1 MSHGTP
7 PRIPD
12 EFRQAN
18 VFEVDPQWQRKFSI
32 IWASCVA
39 AAVLYSLPHLLRS
52 IKNGRAYADFFGV
65 TERWQALPSRG
76 STSRPGAA
84 PIEPSIRR
92 SGGVKRTAETVL
104 GAIASFALWSIPG
117 LGLNLG
123 QLFVVVVYAV
133 AVALCTVLDA
143 NLVDNA
149 NRAGFI
155 AVAQLPVIFLFAT
168 KNSILSLLL
177 GPGNGYEKLNFVHRW
192 AGRVMFICVIV
203 HGVLWIQ
210 NHHRWNQPI
219 LGEPK
224 EDAGLAAFGLLCV
237 IIVGSIFPVRKW
249 GYQIFFSL
257 HIVAYV
263 AFFITLCYHTPYAR
277 PWIYAPLAFY
287 GFDLCLRLFKYRV
300 KDATVEAVNN
310 QMTLIRVPFCS
321 DGWIAGQHVRLRVFF
336 SGRILESHPLTI
348 LAAPPST
355 SCIKESLDIGGGGMV
370 FGASVKGDWT
380 RELNQHATLMA
391 EELVLNQE
399 KESSRAGDQEKSGG
413 SSSGALALPRQP
425 ELPQLQVM
433 IDGPYGGSSIDL
445 GRYEHVLLFAGG
457 SGATFS
463 LGLLDDIVG
472 RCVRLKR
479 KSRELTRR
487 IEFAWCVRSFG
498 TLSWFTTYLSHIAQ
512 TAASP
517 NSTVSLHISVYV
529 TCLCDPEA
537 VPTNIPNLSVIVQR
551 PTAASL
557 LTSFVDAIDAPP
569 SISRD
574 DIEPGTAAGTII
586 TTLDEQDRAISVDV
600 VSSSQQQQPRY
611 GAGGGVA
618 VCASGPVG
626 LTRDMSNAV
635 AGLMGSGKAG
645 RLGGVGLHTEVYGI

>member
-7 PRIPD
+7 PVIPD
-12 EFRQAN
+12 EFKQAN
-18 VFEVDPQWQRKFSI
+18 VFEVDPEWQRKFSI
-32 IWASCVA
+32 VWASCVA

-52 IKNGRAYADFFGV
+52 IKNGRAYEDFFGV
-65 TERWQALPSRG
+65 TERWQTLAPR
-76 STSRPGAA
+76 STTSSSGRASTVPNT
-84 PIEPSIRR
+84 RR
-92 SGGVKRTAETVL
+92 SGGVKRAAETVL
-104 GAIASFALWSIPG
+104 GVIASFALWSIPG

-123 QLFVVVVYAV
+123 QLFVVVVYAI
-133 AVALCTVLDA
+133 AVVLCTVTDA

-149 NRAGFI
+149 NRAGFL

-192 AGRVMFICVIV
+192 AGRAMFICVVV

-237 IIVGSIFPVRKW
+237 IIVSSIFPVRKW
-249 GYQIFFSL
+249 GYQVFFSI
-257 HIVAYV
+257 HIVTYV
-263 AFFITLCYHTPYAR
+263 SFFVALCYHTPYAR

-300 KDATVEAVNN
+300 KDATIEAVSN

-348 LAAPPST
+348 LAAPPGT
-355 SCIKESLDIGGGGMV
+355 SCIKESLDIGGGGLV

-380 RELNQHATLMA
+380 RALNQHATLMA
-391 EELVLNQE
+391 EELVRTE
-399 KESSRAGDQEKSGG
+399 AKESSRAGDQEKSEG
-413 SSSGALALPRQP
+413 SLSRRARQP

-472 RCVRLKR
+472 RCVKLGR
-479 KSRELTRR
+479 KNGEITRR

-498 TLSWFTTYLSHIAQ
+498 TLSWFTTFLSHIAQ
-512 TAASP
+512 TAAFP
-517 NSTVSLHISVYV
+517 HSTVSLHISVYV
-529 TCLCDPEA
+529 TCLCDPES
-537 VPTNIPNLSVIVQR
+537 VPTSIPNLSVIVQR
-551 PTAASL
+551 PTAAAV
-557 LTSFVDAIDAPP
+557 LTAFVDAIDAPP
-569 SISRD
+569 SLPRD
-574 DIEPGTAAGTII
+574 DIEPGTAAGTVI

-600 VSSSQQQQPRY
+600 LSSSHQQQPRFS
-611 GAGGGVA
+611 AGGGVA
-618 VCASGPVG
+618 VCASGPAG
-626 LTRDMSNAV
+626 LNRDMSNAV
-635 AGLMGSGKAG
+635 ARLMGSGKAG